1 MGEGIDWRLHRAV
14 GLSDLASL
22 LATGFSFPDGKLAQ
36 ALSNGAFLDDW
47 RASIVD
53 ACGGESAGDVH
64 LSSRCAAAFAETDEG
79 LLRREYSRLFLA
91 PGVDVSIWPYESP
104 FLHRMVG
111 AQGAPSLFRTRIS
124 MDVER
129 CMAAAG
135 VATVDLRREPVDS
148 VFHELEFLAYLHAC
162 IGEAL
167 RVGNGDAE
175 REWRDRL
182 CSFANDH
189 ALKWLPAFMQK
200 VDVSGRAESLPR
212 WLAPFVPPA
221 AFPPKTFVVDQV
233 NTIAD
238 RSKKVHVSDTF
249 SSCDRT

>member
-1 MGEGIDWRLHRAV
+1 MDGVVPMDEVVKQKLHRAV

-22 LATGFSFPDGKLAQ
+22 MAVGLSFPDGKLVQ
-36 ALSNGAFLDDW
+36 ALSNGAFLNDW

-53 ACGGESAGDVH
+53 ACGEESADDRC
-64 LSSRCAAAFAETDEG
+64 LASRCAAAFDETEEG
-79 LLRREYSRLFLA
+79 SLRREYSRLFLA
-91 PGVDVSIWPYESP
+91 PGVDVLVWPYESP
-104 FLHRMVG
+104 FVHRMMG
-111 AQGAPSLFRTRIS
+111 ADGAPSLFRTRIS

-148 VFHELEFLAYLHAC
+148 VFHELEFLAHLHAC

-167 RVGNGDAE
+167 RVGDGDAE

-200 VDVSGRAESLPR
+200 VADFSLLEEYRAFARLSMRYLGELATETGADIGIVSSA
-212 WLAPFVPPA
+212 
-221 AFPPKTFVVDQV
+221 
-233 NTIAD
+233 
-238 RSKKVHVSDTF
+238 
-249 SSCDRT
+249 SCKG

>member
-91 PGVDVSIWPYESP
+91 PGVDVPIWPYESP

-135 VATVDLRREPVDS
+135 VATVDLRPRARRQRVPRVGVPS
-148 VFHELEFLAYLHAC
+148 VFA
-162 IGEAL
+162 
-167 RVGNGDAE
+167 RVYRRGASGWKRRR
-175 REWRDRL
+175 REGMARPSVLVCQRSCFEVASCFYAKSGGFQPFGRISCL
-182 CSFANDH
+182 CPFG
-189 ALKWLPAFMQK
+189 
-200 VDVSGRAESLPR
+200 VRA
-212 WLAPFVPPA
+212 
-221 AFPPKTFVVDQV
+221 
-233 NTIAD
+233 I
-238 RSKKVHVSDTF
+238 
-249 SSCDRT
+249 

>member
-91 PGVDVSIWPYESP
+91 PGVDVPIWPYESP

-200 VDVSGRAESLPR
+200 VAVFSHLEEYRAFARLGAR
-212 WLAPFVPPA
+212 YLGDWR
-221 AFPPKTFVVDQV
+221 PKREP
-233 NTIAD
+233 ILEL
-238 RSKKVHVSDTF
+238 
-249 SSCDRT
+249 